1 MSSVIDI
8 KRSLIILAF
17 VLPCISV
24 RGDVWLG
31 VEPADIDLGAGHS
44 SYYAIQGKVTFPNFR
59 TRSDFFTDSGA
70 GEPNET
76 RTINY
81 TYDNLNRI
89 IFEDANDSSDAY
101 GYLGSYT
108 YDIVGNRL
116 RHTVDCNSKTLV
128 TDYTYDPNVNQLT
141 KEVHDGPEYA
151 FIWNDQRVYAYAGNG
166 DGRITHYRIGNTDK
180 DVGHIKAFFIGL
192 PSKWSPWLFYA
203 ALILVPLAFLS
214 PAAAGIYARMR
225 KRPGGCKIRLSLYHR
240 CVLVFLAYALLIGP
254 FGFESLSEGATLY
267 SQLATTDW
275 ASGDRTIEYEYDNNG
290 SQTKKTT
297 KETSSSTVLE
307 TTAYEYNLQ
316 NRMSRMIVSYEEDS
330 NDVNEVTEYTYND
343 SGIRVKSYYY
353 KTIDSGPK
361 QNEKTKL
368 FLIDA
373 YNHTG
378 YAQVL
383 EQWSPSGSNPDI
395 TYTIGDDIIT
405 QKKSSGVRHFLY
417 DGHGSTRQLIDNN
430 ENIINEYSYDAYGV
444 MLGGNPKP
452 GSPPATN
459 LLYTGE
465 HFDTNMQMY
474 NLRARWYN
482 QNNGRFNRMDTF
494 AGNNSDPQSLHKY
507 LYAYCNPINN
517 IDPMGTYS
525 LTDLK
530 TTMYNIGQI
539 MSRYTNAVWR
549 GLQKAK
555 SAVRLAKIRR
565 FFWDN
570 RTFNAIRKQYWK
582 LYGPANKASLHHWL
596 FPKSAKWIPQG
607 LRNAGFNLLNMPKV
621 INTSV
626 GGLNQWMGFAIKW
639 GGYRMVVARVT
650 AWGIRFLVPIA
661 GYGAWTT
668 GEYVGNEIANLAI
681 DLGDGATAT
690 PLDLSPV
697 EIEKQQK
704 DIEEKLEPI
713 DVGEEM

>member
-1 MSSVIDI
+1 M
-8 KRSLIILAF
+8 RSNGTTFILLLTALAAF
-17 VLPCISV
+17 SYDGEPC
-24 RGDVWLG
+24 
-31 VEPADIDLGAGHS
+31 A
-44 SYYAIQGKVTFPNFR
+44 
-59 TRSDFFTDSGA
+59 SGA

-89 IFEDANDSSDAY
+89 VTEDANDSSDTY

-116 RHTVDCNSKTLV
+116 QHTVDCNSKTLV

-494 AGNNSDPQSLHKY
+494 AGNHNDPQSLHKY
-507 LYAYCNPINN
+507 LYAHCNPVNMVDHDGRFAVCDIVITAGIIGAIVGFLLPAETFGDRIRNALFLGLVAAIAMDLVIVAACSLIIMLAGKGIFLLTGEALITAAMIAIGGTTFAAGAGVENSSYFRAINRMTSWR
-517 IDPMGTYS
+517 PWGYKRP
-525 LTDLK
+525 TDQVVK
-530 TTMYNIGQI
+530 
-539 MSRYTNAVWR
+539 
-549 GLQKAK
+549 
-555 SAVRLAKIRR
+555 VRLSRDVPKNVTVEKRVNRAYAKGKPRVTTIERTDKIARR
-565 FFWDN
+565 
-570 RTFNAIRKQYWK
+570 REAISST
-582 LYGPANKASLHHWL
+582 PI
-596 FPKSAKWIPQG
+596 KSGKHRDEWPMAFTKEGGKGADVEHMDPH
-607 LRNAGFNLLNMPKV
+607 V
-621 INTSV
+621 NTSV
-626 GGLNQWMGFAIKW
+626 GATI
-639 GGYRMVVARVT
+639 
-650 AWGIRFLVPIA
+650 
-661 GYGAWTT
+661 
-668 GEYVGNEIANLAI
+668 GNKLRPYP
-681 DLGDGATAT
+681 DGTKF
-690 PLDLSPV
+690 
-697 EIEKQQK
+697 E
-704 DIEEKLEPI
+704 LEFHDGPP
-713 DVGEEM
+713 GN